1 MCVLL
6 LVVTSMLLLGLISEA
21 CLMCMSAQV
30 VFKSSNDIGEPRQ
43 AMHAW
48 LKITTSLA
56 SKIIH

>member
-1 MCVLL
+1 
-6 LVVTSMLLLGLISEA
+6 MLLLGLISEA

-30 VFKSSNDIGEPRQ
+30 IFKSSYGIGGPEQ